1 MKQKVGEENLAFIE
15 IRMVQTVGLP
25 EVKVIP
31 CVQDA
36 HTEFPLCI
44 PQYRAAEIVRGRTLP
59 GPQSFLRLSSLG
71 QAAAL
76 ILLAA
81 AAGAWIISSRFHGE
95 TCRHVPRTLTRVE
108 RKSNRLKAKTGS
120 AHFVLEDA
128 PVLHHKPHSFQ
139 FTDILQRVTGNRDDI
154 RVGSGRDHT
163 ELTLHVE
170 QFRCA

>member
-1 MKQKVGEENLAFIE
+1 
-15 IRMVQTVGLP
+15 MVQTVVLP
-25 EVKVIP
+25 DDKVIP

-36 HTEFPLCI
+36 HTELPLCR
-44 PQYRAAEIVRGRTLP
+44 PQYRAAESVRGRTLP

-108 RKSNRLKAKTGS
+108 RKDRKS
-120 AHFVLEDA
+120 V
-128 PVLHHKPHSFQ
+128 V
-139 FTDILQRVTGNRDDI
+139 
-154 RVGSGRDHT
+154 
-163 ELTLHVE
+163 
-170 QFRCA
+170 